1 MDFYIAKFDYKQR
14 FFCGGEVA
22 LFLPFFLAMLFI
34 IPTLKIKLPEIM
46 ENTI

>member
-1 MDFYIAKFDYKQR
+1 MDFYTAKFDYKQR
-14 FFCGGEVA
+14 FFCGGGRA
-22 LFLPFFLAMLFI
+22 LFLPFILAILF